1 MHSPIL
7 SSHSPI
13 MPHLE
18 QRFMEEVPRT
28 QVRPNFNRL
37 RRSRLSATQ
46 MYLRILVIQYRE
58 NVVGI

>member
-1 MHSPIL
+1 
-7 SSHSPI
+7 
-13 MPHLE
+13 
-18 QRFMEEVPRT
+18 MEEVPRT

-37 RRSRLSATQ
+37 RHSRLSATQ

>member
-1 MHSPIL
+1 
-7 SSHSPI
+7 
-13 MPHLE
+13 MPHIE